1 MKDIIRMNQLAGLI
15 TEGQAKKMM
24 KILKEVDFDNE
35 DEDEDDE
42 DDFDLEAA
50 FKKSPNQASYEDV
63 MNIIQSFEDDEI
75 IDTFTSK
82 FPQGKP
88 ISKKAYVKFI
98 VDNLGEEDEYTLAN
112 WINIYDE
119 DIFEKAD
126 L

>member
-1 MKDIIRMNQLAGLI
+1 MKDLIRMNQLAGVI

-24 KILKEVDFDNE
+24 KILKEVDFD
-35 DEDEDDE
+35 DEDDDD

-63 MNIIQSFEDDEI
+63 LFIIKSFEDDEI

-98 VDNLGEEDEYTLAN
+98 INNLGEEDEYTLAN
-112 WINIYDE
+112 WIHIYDK
-119 DIFEKAD
+119 DIFDKAD